1 MLKSDF
7 DPRTSKKEAPLNE
20 INRACGLKSSHVFLS
35 YKNWVIHSHQT
46 IRPQS
51 LSIHQTIGGVER
63 SHLDERGDEIS
74 YGFNIAVASI
84 VCD

>member
-35 YKNWVIHSHQT
+35 YKNWVIHRHQA
-46 IRPQS
+46 IRP
-51 LSIHQTIGGVER
+51 
-63 SHLDERGDEIS
+63 
-74 YGFNIAVASI
+74 
-84 VCD
+84 